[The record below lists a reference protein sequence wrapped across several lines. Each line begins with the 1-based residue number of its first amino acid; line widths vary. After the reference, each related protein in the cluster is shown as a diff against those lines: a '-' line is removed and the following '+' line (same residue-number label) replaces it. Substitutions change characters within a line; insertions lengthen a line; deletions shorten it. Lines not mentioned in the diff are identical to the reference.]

1 MDAFQS
7 FSFVLAVFAL
17 LLSIINLMQS
27 NTNSGELF
35 LIRGKIEE
43 LENLLSE
50 EAVIP
55 DFPRTSGKWENTSS
69 WI

>member
-7 FSFVLAVFAL
+7 FSFVVAVFAL
-17 LLSIINLMQS
+17 LLSIISLLQS

-35 LIRGKIEE
+35 LIRGRIEE

-50 EAVIP
+50 KAIIP
-55 DFPRTSGKWENTSS
+55 DFLRTSGKWTNTSS
-69 WI
+69 CI